1 MKIILTKDVPGFGRA
16 GEIKE
21 ASDGYARNFLLRRRL
36 ALPATAELLAKVQIE
51 EQTRQ
56 NRLKEQEES
65 AGALKYKLEA
75 KTFVVKAKANKDRLF
90 AAIHEKNI
98 AAATGLDAKQ
108 IVISEPIKTLGM
120 HEVEAK
126 LFENIKAK
134 IKISVESL

>member
-36 ALPATAELLAKVQIE
+36 ALPATAELLANVQIE